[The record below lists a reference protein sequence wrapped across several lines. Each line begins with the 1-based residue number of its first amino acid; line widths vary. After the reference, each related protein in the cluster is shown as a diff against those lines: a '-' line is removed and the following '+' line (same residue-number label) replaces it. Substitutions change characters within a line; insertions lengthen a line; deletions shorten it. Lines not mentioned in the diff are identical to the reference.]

1 MNHKY
6 IIGIDNGTSG
16 TIGIIGPDG
25 THFIKTPIKKEQS
38 YTKKKGNISR
48 VLFHEMRRFL
58 MDNTEVNKRFAVLE
72 RPLINPG
79 MFKTSMSA
87 MRTLE
92 AEVLILE
99 SLKIPYMY
107 CDSKE
112 WQKMLLPRGVKGSVE
127 LKAASKDIGC
137 RLFPEHEI
145 LIKKHKDADGILIA
159 EWARRSNF

>member
-1 MNHKY
+1 MHNFY
-6 IIGIDNGTSG
+6 IGVDNGTSG
-16 TIGIIGPDG
+16 TIGIIGPESS
-25 THFIKTPIKKEQS
+25 HFIKTPIKLEQS

-48 VLFHEMRRFL
+48 VLFHELRRFL

-112 WQKMLLPRGVKGSVE
+112 WQKVLLPHGTKGSPE
-127 LKAASKDIGC
+127 LKKASMDIGC
-137 RLFPEHEI
+137 RLFPEHEA

-159 EWARRSNF
+159 EWARRNNF